1 MKMIR
6 PISLGRK
13 FLKRFSRSWSA
24 RFAIIF
30 LSILVFF
37 AVFADLLATDQ
48 PLYVSY
54 RDHYWFPALTS
65 IWNPTRSEAITDT
78 VGNNREVLQF
88 DIVNWKELALDGVV
102 WAPVPWSPGRPD
114 PLNRDYAGPF
124 DDQKFITENAK
135 VIDSPGF
142 FRHHLGTDKLGNDL
156 FAGLIHGC
164 RVSLK
169 IGLLATF
176 IATVLGVL
184 LGAFS
189 GYFGNDRLYSTQ
201 ARWYLC
207 ILGIALGYFW
217 GFVSRIY
224 VMADAF
230 SAGFLVSVVQVLWS
244 LALIVIFGIA
254 FTQFGRL
261 VNHFGILKK
270 RVVVPL
276 DSIIQRFSEVFTALP
291 KLLIIITLAAVFR
304 EKSVGMVIAIIGLTN
319 WTSVSRFTRA
329 EMLKTRDLSYIE
341 SARSLGLPWYRVIF
355 RHALPN
361 AFAPVFIEVAFLISG
376 SIVLESSLSF
386 LGIGVPDN
394 VVSWGSILSAGR
406 QQFDA
411 WWLVLFPGIA
421 IFLTVLSLNI
431 LGESI
436 RESQIR

>member
-6 PISLGRK
+6 PISFGRK
-13 FLKRFSRSWSA
+13 FLKRFSRNRSA
-24 RFAIIF
+24 RFAVIF
-30 LSILVFF
+30 LSVLLFV

-48 PLYVSY
+48 PLYASY
-54 RDHYWFPALTS
+54 KGYHWFPALTS
-65 IWNPTRSEAITDT
+65 IWNPTRSETITDT
-78 VGNNREVLQF
+78 SGNNRETLQF
-88 DIVNWKELALDGVV
+88 DIVNWKELPLDGVV
-102 WAPVPWSPGRPD
+102 WAPVPWSQNRPD
-114 PLNRDYAGPF
+114 PLNRDYSGPF
-124 DDQKFITENAK
+124 DDQKFITENGK

-169 IGLLATF
+169 IGLLATL
-176 IATVLGVL
+176 IATILGVL

-201 ARWYLC
+201 GRWYLC
-207 ILGIALGYFW
+207 LLGILLGYFW

-224 VMADAF
+224 VIKDAF
-230 SAGFLVSVVQVLWS
+230 SEGFFVSVAQIVWS
-244 LALIVIFGIA
+244 ISLIVILGIG
-254 FTQFGRL
+254 FTQIGRL
-261 VNHFGILKK
+261 LNRFGILKK
-270 RVVVPL
+270 TLVVPL
-276 DSIIQRFSEVFTALP
+276 DSLVQRFSEVFTALP

-361 AFAPVFIEVAFLISG
+361 AFAPVFIEVAFLVSG

-394 VVSWGSILSAGR
+394 VVSWGSILSGGR

-421 IFLTVLSLNI
+421 IFLTVLCLNI

-436 RESQIR
+436 RETRIE